1 VPASSEKPRMSLR
14 LAAMAA
20 LTAALLTSYAA
31 HAQEAAAPPV
41 RSACAADRAKFC
53 GDVSKDQ
60 MKSCMMSHRADFSP
74 ECKSALAARMQARKA
89 QQAAGAAQPGPSAAP
104 QN

>member
-1 VPASSEKPRMSLR
+1 MSLR
-14 LAAMAA
+14 LVAVAT
-20 LTAALLTSYAA
+20 LTAALVGSFAVQ
-31 HAQEAAAPPV
+31 AQEAGAPSA

-74 ECKSALAARMQARKA
+74 ECKQAMAARMQARKA
-89 QQAAGAAQPGPSAAP
+89 QQAGAAAQPAP
-104 QN
+104 GAPPQR

>member
-1 VPASSEKPRMSLR
+1 MSLR
-14 LAAMAA
+14 LVAMAA

-74 ECKSALAARMQARKA
+74 ECKSAIAARNQAMRA
-89 QQAAGAAQPGPSAAP
+89 QRAAGAPAQPTPGGPPP
-104 QN
+104 QQ